1 MPSFAPSAPS
11 GTQSYRSGLVMDLV
25 TPRHAP
31 ACAHWSSRALE
42 AGHLPGL
49 SLAGEPREAEAVAAA
64 DAELWLVTR
73 GLQGFALAA
82 AGAR

>member
-1 MPSFAPSAPS
+1 
-11 GTQSYRSGLVMDLV
+11 MDLV

-31 ACAHWSSRALE
+31 ACAHWPSRALE

-49 SLAGEPREAEAVAAA
+49 SLAGEPREAEAVVAAA
-64 DAELWLVTR
+64 AELWLVTR

-82 AGAR
+82 AQAR

>member
-1 MPSFAPSAPS
+1 
-11 GTQSYRSGLVMDLV
+11 MDLV

-31 ACAHWSSRALE
+31 ACAHWPSRALE

-73 GLQGFALAA
+73 GLQGFVLAA